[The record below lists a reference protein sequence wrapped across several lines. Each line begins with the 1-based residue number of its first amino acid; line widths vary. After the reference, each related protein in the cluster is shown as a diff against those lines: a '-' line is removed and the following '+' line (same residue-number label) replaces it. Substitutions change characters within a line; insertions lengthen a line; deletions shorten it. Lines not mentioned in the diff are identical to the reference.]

1 MLTYRKPVE
10 CSGFDAIIVVREDG
24 ELEIDGYDIE
34 YEIAYA
40 AMGGKGE
47 SVCKKLVEKWSESKT
62 AAICELLVE
71 DPVVPLS
78 LAADVVSR
86 AYMMFKQSNQA
97 ACRQPPDEEHY
108 IMDAVSFARN
118 LVELKT
124 NPPPLH
130 SDFWVTYNS
139 LEEDTKIYTIAGKCF
154 AQNSFEA
161 RKRRGQYGWE
171 AKHINIFDAAGYL
184 SRAASKSVHE
194 PHFTATRDQEVGY
207 YSALAITEACWTI
220 AFSTG
225 EGYTRKDLLAR
236 FDDAKNWTVA
246 RFVHQ
251 MNRFE
256 ATGEWK

>member
-1 MLTYRKPVE
+1 MLTYRKHVE
-10 CSGFDAIIVVREDG
+10 CSGFDTVIVIREDG
-24 ELEIDGYDIE
+24 ELEIEGYDIE

-47 SVCKKLVEKWSESKT
+47 SVCKKLVEKWPESKT

-71 DPVVPLS
+71 DDVVPLS
-78 LAADVVSR
+78 LAADMVSH
-86 AYMMFKQSNQA
+86 AYMMFEQSNQA
-97 ACRQPPDEEHY
+97 AERQPPDEEHY
-108 IMDAVSFARN
+108 IMDAVSFTRN

-124 NPPPLH
+124 NPPPPH
-130 SDFWVTYNS
+130 SDFWVTYD
-139 LEEDTKIYTIAGKCF
+139 LEEEDTKISTIEGKCF

-161 RKRRGQYGWE
+161 RKRRERYGWD

-184 SRAASKSVHE
+184 SRAAASKIIH
-194 PHFTATRDQEVGY
+194 TATRDYEVGY
-207 YSALAITEACWTI
+207 YSALAITEACWAI
-220 AFSTG
+220 AFSAG
-225 EGYTRKDLLAR
+225 EGYTRKELLAR

-246 RFVHQ
+246 HFVHQ